1 MEKPERLGVER
12 PEGLGH
18 GDPRRARC
26 LLIMGVLSWEHR
38 GQLAPSLML
47 GRWEDRA
54 GWRGQWVAEW
64 TGCASGRPADIQAH
78 TAGPGDRAGHGAEHL
93 GKRRQREAG
102 TMKGIAVDSSAE
114 GSSISSV
121 TGCG

>member
-47 GRWEDRA
+47 GRLGGQSRLEGTVGCRVRQAVPA
-54 GWRGQWVAEW
+54 GGLLTFRLTQQVPVIEQD
-64 TGCASGRPADIQAH
+64 TG
-78 TAGPGDRAGHGAEHL
+78 
-93 GKRRQREAG
+93 
-102 TMKGIAVDSSAE
+102 
-114 GSSISSV
+114 
-121 TGCG
+121 